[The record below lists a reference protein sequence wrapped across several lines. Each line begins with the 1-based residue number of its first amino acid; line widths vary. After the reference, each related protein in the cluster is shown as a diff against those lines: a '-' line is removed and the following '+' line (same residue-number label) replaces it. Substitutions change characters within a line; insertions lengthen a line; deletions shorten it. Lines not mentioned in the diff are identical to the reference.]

1 MPQTISLNDD
11 NLIWLQPVAD
21 SLGTTVERV
30 VNHVLF
36 KHRPFDESQFKIP
49 SDPNEPVDPDEWN
62 RMWARLEESMNHGPC
77 WNDLRR
83 TTNASTEAEPH

>member
-36 KHRPFDESQFKIP
+36 KHRPFD
-49 SDPNEPVDPDEWN
+49 
-62 RMWARLEESMNHGPC
+62 
-77 WNDLRR
+77 
-83 TTNASTEAEPH
+83 